1 MHSSPHLLSGIAPAA
16 ESYITGFALSDSTDM
31 SYATSIEVAGR
42 IYSAD
47 SNGSP
52 SPLAATSMRDAHSQA
67 QAQSNV
73 DFAEFN
79 SGLLDSAHLYP
90 GL

>member
-1 MHSSPHLLSGIAPAA
+1 MLGIAPAA
-16 ESYITGFALSDSTDM
+16 QSYLTGFALSDSTDM
-31 SYATSIEVAGR
+31 SYAKSIEVLGH

-67 QAQSNV
+67 KAQSNV
-73 DFAEFN
+73 NYAEFN
-79 SGLLDSAHLYP
+79 SGDLDAAHLYP